1 MAHSGPLLIG
11 AIADDLTGATDLA
24 SSLALGGLRVAV
36 SVGPPA
42 ALPEPTDAL
51 IVALKIRSTGIAEAV
66 AAAVESA
73 ERLRQ
78 GGAQRLYF
86 KYSSTFDSGEDG
98 NIGPVS
104 DALFEY
110 AGAFGGATGLGDA
123 DGAGGADGG
132 VVVVCPAF
140 PRLGRTVYQGH
151 LFVGE
156 HLLDRAGLGD
166 HPLTPRREPSVVSL
180 MARQTPHRV
189 GLVPFQI
196 VRQGATAI
204 AGAFSDLRSRG
215 IRYAVTDAV
224 DDSDLV
230 SIAAAATDHRLLTGS
245 AGLAGALAALL
256 RPAAGN
262 RKITDWNPPGEGPA
276 VILSGSCSQVTRRQI
291 EAFARHGPVL
301 RLDAARLT
309 ASTATDAVAW
319 ATPLLAHS
327 AVLICSTPPGDEQP
341 VSAPGVAQEVEDVL
355 GRIARQLHEG
365 GFRRFVVAGG
375 ETSGAVVQALEVR
388 LLELGPELSPGVS
401 WMAERA
407 GPGILLALK
416 SGNFGDEAF
425 FLRAANP

>member
-24 SSLALGGLRVAV
+24 SSLSLGGLRVAV

-42 ALPEPTDAL
+42 ALPDQTDAL
-51 IVALKIRSTGIAEAV
+51 IVALKIRSTAIAEAV

-73 ERLRQ
+73 ERLGQ
-78 GGAQRLYF
+78 SGAQRLYF

-104 DALFEY
+104 DALFER
-110 AGAFGGATGLGDA
+110 ADAFGS
-123 DGAGGADGG
+123 ADGG
-132 VVVVCPAF
+132 GLVVVCPAF

-189 GLVPFQI
+189 GLVPLQT

-230 SIAAAATDHRLLTGS
+230 SIAAAATGHKLLTGS

-256 RPAAGN
+256 RPTAGN
-262 RKITDWNPPGEGPA
+262 REITDWNPPGEGPA

-301 RLDAARLT
+301 RLDAGRLT
-309 ASTATDAVAW
+309 ASTPTDAVAW

-327 AVLICSTPPGDEQP
+327 AVLICSTPPDDEQP
-341 VSAPGVAQEVEDVL
+341 VSAPGVAQEVEGVL
-355 GRIARQLHEG
+355 GRIARQLYEC

-407 GPGILLALK
+407 EPGILLALK

-425 FLRAANP
+425 FLRAASP